1 MDRRDRPV
9 RWLCLRHPGIL
20 NNIIEQDHRAI
31 KRCTRPMLRFKTFQC
46 ARILLGG
53 IELMRMIK
61 KGQMKGSSQT
71 PAERFYSFVK

>member
-1 MDRRDRPV
+1 
-9 RWLCLRHPGIL
+9 
-20 NNIIEQDHRAI
+20 
-31 KRCTRPMLRFKTFQC
+31 MLRFKTFQC